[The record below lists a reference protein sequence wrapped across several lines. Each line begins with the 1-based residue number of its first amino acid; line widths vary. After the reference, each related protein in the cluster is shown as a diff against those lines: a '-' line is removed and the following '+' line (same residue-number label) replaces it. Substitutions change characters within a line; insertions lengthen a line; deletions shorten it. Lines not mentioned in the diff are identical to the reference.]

1 MGGKEGRNGWKRGRG
16 GLYRAPEEFQ
26 KQLDNYF
33 ASLEDVK
40 PLFDDTY
47 INLHL

>member
-16 GLYRAPEEFQ
+16 GLDGEREEGE
-26 KQLDNYF
+26 KKGDNYF